1 MSDYHDLGLRADLAM
16 WLKSSLER
24 RHVLQLGLVG
34 VGTLLTSCSV
44 AQTAE
49 ACVNEIPEET
59 AGPFP
64 GDGSNGANA
73 LTRSGIVRGDIRAS
87 LNTGNIA
94 EGIPLTVQL
103 QLVDVNNGCAPLA
116 GYVVYL
122 WHCSREGLY
131 SMYSNGVTDED
142 YLRGVQETDSEG
154 KLTFISVFPG
164 CYTGRW
170 PHIHFE
176 IYPSLAVATN
186 AANKIN
192 TSQLAF
198 PEEVCDTVYE
208 TAEGY
213 SQSVNNL
220 SRLSLESDNIFSD
233 GVEEQMATMTGNTT
247 DGYLATLVVGVAA

>member
-1 MSDYHDLGLRADLAM
+1 MLDYHDLGLRADLRM

-34 VGTLLTSCSV
+34 IGTLLTSCSA

-49 ACVNEIPEET
+49 ACASEIPEET

-64 GDGSNGANA
+64 GDASNGANA
-73 LTRSGIVRGDIRAS
+73 LTRSGIVRSDIRAS
-87 LNTGNIA
+87 LNTGTVA
-94 EGIPLTVQL
+94 EGVPLTVQL
-103 QLVDVNNGCAPLA
+103 QLVNVNDGCAPLT
-116 GYVVYL
+116 GYAVYL

-142 YLRGVQETDSEG
+142 YLRGVQEADSEG
-154 KLTFISVFPG
+154 KVTFTSVFPG
-164 CYTGRW
+164 CYAGRW

-176 IYPSLAVATN
+176 IYPSLAVATD
-186 AANKIN
+186 AANKIH
-192 TSQLAF
+192 TSQLTF
-198 PEEVCDTVYE
+198 PEEVCDTLYE

-220 SRLSLESDNIFSD
+220 SRISLETDNIFSD
-233 GVEEQMATMTGNTT
+233 GVSEQMATVAGNIT
-247 DGYLATLVVGVAA
+247 DGYLATLIVGIAV